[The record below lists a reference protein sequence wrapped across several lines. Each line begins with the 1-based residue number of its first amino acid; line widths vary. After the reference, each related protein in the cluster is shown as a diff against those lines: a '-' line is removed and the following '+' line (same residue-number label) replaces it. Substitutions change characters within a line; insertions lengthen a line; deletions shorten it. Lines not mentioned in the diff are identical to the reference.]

1 MNPTLRTFLPSLA
14 AAGLVVGLSSLL
26 GGQAQAAPP
35 FCTGTTMTVTSGQSV
50 PGSFLLTGTSS
61 SGNCVEAGGK
71 IFGAFSVNGAITG
84 AGSSVFTFTMT
95 PGDVTIG
102 FQGSIAASLT
112 GGVDY
117 TVAIDPALSN
127 GSLINDL
134 QKDFTLNSNPPGL
147 PATATLTGTVNPGAV
162 GFSCFRDVNIT
173 PSATTCP
180 QTHTFT
186 PVAQITVTETITTGT
201 NAIVTAITDTISQ
214 TAPASLLSDSE
225 QPGSVIVYPKFVNEL
240 FGGGSPIIVDG
251 VAVPQTEIEI
261 GAVCPPAFIA
271 GGGFCPEHQPIKIR
285 FHWVCPGT
293 EGMNSNICPEEDFE
307 VNITV
312 PGKLAF
318 SANGLPI
325 NTNSPPLVPAPPC
338 ARGYLIGWV
347 INPANDLPIKFDG
360 LIGNAVIRNPN
371 LVAGPHAG
379 MSTGLSAYNAIA
391 IPADPALANLAP
403 IANQPGPLLFD
414 GAPGHY
420 TAVTGVQIG
429 DVRFDKMAAGSPPPN
444 ILGKTNLNFLT
455 LDIRSNAPN
464 SPTFVNLNFWNES
477 LGSAVGSTNPAFEHL
492 TSTAVEFVCWTQVPL
507 SALGGGSLTQAFQG
521 TRSGVVIAGP
531 AGKIADGHAP
541 GDLPGPATLIGLVET
556 VEGTAAN
563 GFLERK
569 YNFNMSTDG
578 VPVSTA
584 FVP

>member
-1 MNPTLRTFLPSLA
+1 
-14 AAGLVVGLSSLL
+14 
-26 GGQAQAAPP
+26 
-35 FCTGTTMTVTSGQSV
+35 
-50 PGSFLLTGTSS
+50 
-61 SGNCVEAGGK
+61 
-71 IFGAFSVNGAITG
+71 
-84 AGSSVFTFTMT
+84 
-95 PGDVTIG
+95 
-102 FQGSIAASLT
+102 
-112 GGVDY
+112 
-117 TVAIDPALSN
+117 
-127 GSLINDL
+127 
-134 QKDFTLNSNPPGL
+134 
-147 PATATLTGTVNPGAV
+147 
-162 GFSCFRDVNIT
+162 
-173 PSATTCP
+173 
-180 QTHTFT
+180 
-186 PVAQITVTETITTGT
+186 
-201 NAIVTAITDTISQ
+201 
-214 TAPASLLSDSE
+214 
-225 QPGSVIVYPKFVNEL
+225 
-240 FGGGSPIIVDG
+240 
-251 VAVPQTEIEI
+251 
-261 GAVCPPAFIA
+261 
-271 GGGFCPEHQPIKIR
+271 
-285 FHWVCPGT
+285 
-293 EGMNSNICPEEDFE
+293 
-307 VNITV
+307 
-312 PGKLAF
+312 
-318 SANGLPI
+318 
-325 NTNSPPLVPAPPC
+325 
-338 ARGYLIGWV
+338 V

-391 IPADPALANLAP
+391 IQADPALANLAP

-444 ILGKTNLNFLT
+444 ILGKTNFNFPT

-563 GFLERK
+563 DFLERK

>member
-147 PATATLTGTVNPGAV
+147 PATATLTGNVNPGAI

-186 PVAQITVTETITTGT
+186 PVPQIAVNETITTGV
-201 NAIVTAITDTISQ
+201 NAIVTGITDTISQ
-214 TAPASLLSDSE
+214 TTVPEPASL
-225 QPGSVIVYPKFVNEL
+225 
-240 FGGGSPIIVDG
+240 
-251 VAVPQTEIEI
+251 
-261 GAVCPPAFIA
+261 
-271 GGGFCPEHQPIKIR
+271 
-285 FHWVCPGT
+285 
-293 EGMNSNICPEEDFE
+293 
-307 VNITV
+307 
-312 PGKLAF
+312 
-318 SANGLPI
+318 
-325 NTNSPPLVPAPPC
+325 
-338 ARGYLIGWV
+338 
-347 INPANDLPIKFDG
+347 
-360 LIGNAVIRNPN
+360 
-371 LVAGPHAG
+371 
-379 MSTGLSAYNAIA
+379 
-391 IPADPALANLAP
+391 AL
-403 IANQPGPLLFD
+403 
-414 GAPGHY
+414 
-420 TAVTGVQIG
+420 
-429 DVRFDKMAAGSPPPN
+429 
-444 ILGKTNLNFLT
+444 
-455 LDIRSNAPN
+455 
-464 SPTFVNLNFWNES
+464 
-477 LGSAVGSTNPAFEHL
+477 LGSAL
-492 TSTAVEFVCWTQVPL
+492 
-507 SALGGGSLTQAFQG
+507 
-521 TRSGVVIAGP
+521 AGF
-531 AGKIADGHAP
+531 
-541 GDLPGPATLIGLVET
+541 
-556 VEGTAAN
+556 
-563 GFLERK
+563 GFFGIRRRRQD
-569 YNFNMSTDG
+569 S
-578 VPVSTA
+578 V
-584 FVP
+584 